1 MKIIINKRFLSIF
14 ISVIFV
20 SLFMQTTV
28 AYSAGWNEVISQ
40 HITSRQPT
48 LELLNPKRLP
58 SSQRLFKRPPSSSS
72 YIKHSIKTVSLKILN
87 KYRRRKKSLPAGW
100 PVRYGRVSSL
110 FGRRWGRMHKGIDI
124 GSPTGTPVYA
134 VESGVVTRST
144 YQRRGYGNLIEIRHS
159 DMYMTRYGHNSK
171 RLVKAGQKVRKGQI
185 IALVGSTGHSTGP
198 HVHFEIRQNGK
209 AINPVRY
216 LGAMR
221 HFSLSENV
229 KLTHYVRLTKR

>member
-14 ISVIFV
+14 FSVIFV
-20 SLFMQTTV
+20 SLFMPTSV
-28 AYSAGWNEVISQ
+28 AYSAGWNDVISQ
-40 HITSRQPT
+40 HITSRPI
-48 LELLNPKRLP
+48 NRLASFSP
-58 SSQRLFKRPPSSSS
+58 RSLSSSQGLFKHPPSSSNV
-72 YIKHSIKTVSLKILN
+72 KRSIKTVSLKMLN

-100 PVRYGRVSSL
+100 PVRYGRVSSP

-124 GSPTGTPVYA
+124 GSPIGTPVYA

-221 HFSLSENV
+221 HFSLSDNV
-229 KLTHYVRLTKR
+229 KLTRYVRLTKR